1 MQKQFKQ
8 LIYLGSILLVIYTLQ
23 SCSLPSK
30 LRSSQAYKQ
39 SREAMLGAPY
49 VAIQAKIHYRA
60 EGKSYKG
67 HLKIHIH
74 QNHRIWVSITHSW
87 GGELWRYNITPAGIE
102 VINRIDRSYQCYD
115 YAQLQADWRVPCNY
129 DLIQAMLLGQLPHAA
144 TSSEVL
150 SGSQYITSQVH
161 GGYVCTGTVDNHS
174 QRLVSLYIADPS
186 LGDSWCIFYKY
197 KRTCQQD
204 LLFSEADAFFE
215 LFNCTL
221 QYQNIRFLT
230 QTLTFPFNRPK

>member
-8 LIYLGSILLVIYTLQ
+8 LVYLGSILLIGYALQ
-23 SCSLPSK
+23 SCCLPSK

-39 SREAMLGAPY
+39 SREAMVAAPY
-49 VAIQAKIHYRA
+49 VAIQARITYRA

-74 QNHRIWVSITHSW
+74 RNHRIWVSITHSW
-87 GGELWRYNITPAGIE
+87 GGELLQCNITPAGVE
-102 VINRIDRSYQCYD
+102 VMNRIDRSYQYYN
-115 YAQLQADWRVPCNY
+115 YAQLQADWQAPCSY

-150 SGSQYITSQVH
+150 SDSHQVIRQVH
-161 GGYVCTGTVDNHS
+161 GNYVCTGTVDNHS
-174 QRLVSLYIADPS
+174 QQLISLCAADPS
-186 LGDSWCIFYKY
+186 LGDRWCIFYKY
-197 KRTCQQD
+197 KRTYQQD
-204 LLFSEADAFFE
+204 LLFSEADAFFA

-221 QYQNIRFLT
+221 HYQHIRFLT
-230 QTLTFPFNRPK
+230 QPLTFPFNRPK